1 MSKDMKV
8 SQQYLKWILT
18 SYLMVSHSDARSR
31 RTPDIRC
38 PQSGAAN
45 SQFLEFQ
52 AAAADLSSVTIGH
65 FDVCCL
71 VLPLVAYV
79 G

>member
-1 MSKDMKV
+1 MELIIPYGINYSMTMT
-8 SQQYLKWILT
+8 LKRYWG
-18 SYLMVSHSDARSR
+18 
-31 RTPDIRC
+31 DIIVNPLNTRC
-38 PQSGAAN
+38 PQSKAAN
-45 SQFLEFQ
+45 SQFLQFQ

-71 VLPLVAYV
+71 VSPLVAYV